1 MEVGKNDYR
10 RALIMLRGLEKGYA
24 GHARLEKRV
33 TSGTLD
39 FTVST
44 PMPGEALSAA
54 LIGSRGGRMAIKPL
68 GAFRDDDRGQKG
80 LLASF
85 DPRNIEGMELSD
97 VTAAVVLRE
106 EEGGLAPVMYGW
118 INGSKPMDW
127 AETAGAIRT
136 FYARPT
142 SISRTEQAG
151 GGDLPATPGTE
162 ANGSDTPA
170 TPEAEAN
177 GGDTPATLEA
187 EATVTYENPQT
198 EASGDDAPVSS
209 GAEATAAYEN
219 PPTEA
224 NGSDAPAT
232 PEAEKPAPAGKALGL
247 DMSQKWPE
255 DVDELRALFLTLP
268 RYEPF
273 ELDGFVFVRAGMAA
287 ETGIDHCAVGIRA
300 EDGRVTGV
308 SYAIPMAYS
317 ADPPAGLEDAVWIGD
332 ANRGWWVTV
341 QNLSGEG

>member
-1 MEVGKNDYR
+1 MQLGKNDYR

-44 PMPGEALSAA
+44 PTPGEALSAA
-54 LIGSRGGRMAIKPL
+54 LIGPRGGRMAIQPL

-136 FYARPT
+136 FFARPT
-142 SISRTEQAG
+142 SASQPTRSD
-151 GGDLPATPGTE
+151 GD
-162 ANGSDTPA
+162 GS
-170 TPEAEAN
+170 PEAEAAK
-177 GGDTPATLEA
+177 PYEAAPPEA
-187 EATVTYENPQT
+187 EAAVTNEAPPPDAEAESTYEVPPPN
-198 EASGDDAPVSS
+198 
-209 GAEATAAYEN
+209 AEAAGTDEA
-219 PPTEA
+219 PPP
-224 NGSDAPAT
+224 D
-232 PEAEKPAPAGKALGL
+232 AEKPMPAAKALGL
-247 DMSQKWPE
+247 DMGQKWPE

-317 ADPPAGLEDAVWIGD
+317 AEPPAGLEDAVWIGD

-341 QNLSGEG
+341 RDLSGEG